1 MLPTMSLNGPLGATQ
16 GGAFELTT
24 SPLDARTTSRSRIG
38 LLGLAGLLV
47 TGLVLTLSAAGT
59 DSLLPESVRPVPSW
73 LAGPFGATGINIHV
87 VGAVLAIVLM
97 FGSYVVVVRH
107 AGQLSAGVVLT
118 CIAALYALV
127 LLAPPLLSTDVFS
140 YQAYAR
146 MGATYGANPYL
157 SGPHAIALDSVYPFI
172 GAKWVGMPSVYGP
185 LFTVLSYALAP
196 LSIVANVL
204 AYKAMAAVACIATV
218 ALVYNAARLRG
229 VNPVRAM
236 ALFGLNPLI
245 TLYGVG
251 GGHNDLLMLAVMM
264 AGVYLLLAHRERS
277 GGASLMVATGIK
289 LTAGLM
295 LPFALAGTGR
305 PLSRSRRR
313 DVLLGAGVA
322 GAAVASLSFVLFG
335 TGMFKL
341 IATIHQ
347 SQSMGGSH
355 SLPGFITT
363 VLGLGTIG
371 HVTGYLLALV
381 LVVVTVRLVRQV
393 WQGQLDWIAGA
404 GWATF
409 AMLACAGSLMPWYL
423 AWLLP
428 LAALGRDARLIN
440 ATVWLSGFVLVIG
453 LLGFIP
459 PSGVLGV

>member
-1 MLPTMSLNGPLGATQ
+1 MSLHGPLGATQ

-24 SPLDARTTSRSRIG
+24 SPLDAQTTSRSRVG

-47 TGLVLTLSAAGT
+47 TGLVVTLSAAGT

-73 LAGPFGATGINIHV
+73 LAGPFGATGVDLHV
-87 VGAVLAIVLM
+87 VGAMVVLALM
-97 FGSYVVVVRH
+97 FAFYLIVVRH

-146 MGATYGANPYL
+146 MGAMYGSNPYL
-157 SGPHAIALDSVYPFI
+157 SGPHAILPDPVYPFI

-185 LFTVLSYALAP
+185 LFTVLSYVLAP
-196 LSIVANVL
+196 LSIAVNVL
-204 AYKAMAAVACIATV
+204 AYKAMAGVACLATV
-218 ALVYNAARLRG
+218 AIVYNAARLRG
-229 VNPVRAM
+229 VNPVRAV

-264 AGVYLLLAHRERS
+264 GGVYLLLAHRERPA
-277 GGASLMVATGIK
+277 GVSLAVATGIK

-335 TGMFKL
+335 TGLFKL
-341 IATIHQ
+341 VATIHR

-371 HVTGYLLALV
+371 QVTGYVLAVV
-381 LVVVTVRLVRQV
+381 LVVVTVRLIRKV
-393 WQGQLDWIAGA
+393 WEGQLDWIVGA

-428 LAALGRDARLIN
+428 LAALGRDHRLIK
-440 ATVWLSGFVLVIG
+440 ASVWLSGFVLLIG
-453 LLGFIP
+453 LLGFMPQGI
-459 PSGVLGV
+459 LGL